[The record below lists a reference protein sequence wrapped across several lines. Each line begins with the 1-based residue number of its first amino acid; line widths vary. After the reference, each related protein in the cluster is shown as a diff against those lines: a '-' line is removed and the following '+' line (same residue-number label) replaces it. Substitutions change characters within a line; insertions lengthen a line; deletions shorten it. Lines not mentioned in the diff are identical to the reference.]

1 MPSASDEVRAA
12 IVAAGG
18 AIRFDEFMRIA
29 LYGDHGFYATGGQ
42 AGRRGD
48 FITSPEV
55 GPLFGTV
62 LARWIEAEYH
72 RIGEPS
78 DFTIVECG
86 AGPGTLA
93 RSVLAV
99 APQWRDRYVAVEISD
114 SQRRQHPDGVR
125 SLPKLAELNRVG
137 PINGV
142 VIANELLDNLPF
154 RLAVFDGRWREI
166 AVSLGRDSEFVE
178 STMKVG
184 DEWRWLPI
192 AAPHGARLPVQD
204 EAAAWVS
211 TAQSLLRQGS
221 VKVFDY
227 CTPVTADLAGRP
239 WREWLRTYRAQER
252 GEHYLRLAGEQD
264 ITAQV
269 CIDQLPTPWGIETQV
284 SFLKQFGIDELV
296 EDGRRHW
303 AAAAARPD
311 LAAMAMR
318 SRVSEAEALTESPG
332 LGAFTSVT
340 WQLPVAHATSGEM
353 SDSHSTG

>member
-1 MPSASDEVRAA
+1 
-12 IVAAGG
+12 
-18 AIRFDEFMRIA
+18 MRIA
-29 LYGDHGFYATGGQ
+29 LYGDQGFYATGGQ

-62 LARWIEAEYH
+62 LARWIEAEY
-72 RIGEPS
+72 RRVGEPS

-93 RSVLAV
+93 RSVLAA
-99 APQWRDRYVAVEISD
+99 APQWRDRYIAIEVSD
-114 SQRRQHPDGVR
+114 AQRGRHPDGVR
-125 SLPKLAELNRVG
+125 SLPNMTDIKRVG

-154 RLAVFDGRWREI
+154 RLAVFDGGWREVV
-166 AVSLGRDSEFVE
+166 VSVGRDSELAE
-178 STMKVG
+178 TTAHAG
-184 DEWRWLPI
+184 DEWSWLPI

-204 EAAAWVS
+204 QAAAWVA
-211 TAQSLLRQGS
+211 TAQGLLRQGS

-227 CTPVTADLAGRP
+227 CTPATAELAGRP
-239 WREWLRTYRAQER
+239 WREWLRTYRAHTR

-269 CIDQLPTPWGIETQV
+269 CIDQLPTPSRIETQT
-284 SFLKQFGIDELV
+284 SFLRRFGIDELV
-296 EDGRRHW
+296 EEGRREW

-311 LAAMAMR
+311 LAALAMR
-318 SRVSEAEALTESPG
+318 SRVSEAEALMDSHG
-332 LGAFTSVT
+332 LGAFNAVT
-340 WQLPVAHATSGEM
+340 WWVPVANATCGEM
-353 SDSHSTG
+353 QKK